1 MIGSYM
7 RPLRGDFICSECGW
21 QTDIIDVVVE
31 SHGEEGYDSECPK
44 CGEELERAIKC
55 EECGRVIAA
64 CRAFDGL
71 CIDCALVEAIDP
83 DELEEAIVYA

>member
-1 MIGSYM
+1 MIGWYKL
-7 RPLRGDFICSECGW
+7 PLKGEFICPLCGYE
-21 QTDIIDVVVE
+21 TDEIDVVVE
-31 SHGEEGYDSECPK
+31 PHGEERYNSECPK

-71 CIDCALVEAIDP
+71 CIDCALVEALDP